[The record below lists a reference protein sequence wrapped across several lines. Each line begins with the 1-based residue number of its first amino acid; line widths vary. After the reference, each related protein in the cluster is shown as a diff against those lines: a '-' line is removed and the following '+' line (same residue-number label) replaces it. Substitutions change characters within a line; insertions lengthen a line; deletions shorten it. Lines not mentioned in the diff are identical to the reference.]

1 MSAENAQ
8 LLRLARWGVGGLVM
22 AATWSYGIY
31 VAEKLGWGALIFF
44 PAGIAGM
51 VCIAAALAIP
61 FVTFVAVVVA
71 FLWRI
76 DSGPLVGLR
85 YAGMAFAGVGASYT
99 VWRLFVFLIVKR
111 EVTRNEAGYK

>member
-1 MSAENAQ
+1 MEDNSASAAFAGESDSERRRRRRRRRKTKKVGMSAETAH

-22 AATWSYGIY
+22 VATWSYGIY
-31 VAEKLGWGALIFF
+31 VTEKLSWGALIFF

-76 DSGPLVGLR
+76 DSGP
-85 YAGMAFAGVGASYT
+85 
-99 VWRLFVFLIVKR
+99 
-111 EVTRNEAGYK
+111 